1 MRRIL
6 RAALVGAVA
15 ATLVSTA
22 AQAQSAAWI
31 WAGGGATVPIGDYG
45 DYAKTGWMATAG
57 VGVPIGEQGLSVG
70 GEFLYGS
77 NKHDDTSGDKTN
89 LLGALAGLSYRVGDP
104 AKPGVYFMGMAGA
117 LNHQYKPGSTS
128 ESSDNEWKFAFGG
141 GAGLDFPVGKVSI
154 WVEGRI
160 LSRSDTKF
168 IPIMAGVLIPIG
180 SK

>member
-6 RAALVGAVA
+6 RAAVVGTA
-15 ATLVSTA
+15 AILLSTA

-31 WAGGGATVPIGDYG
+31 WAGGGATVPVGDYG
-45 DYAKTGWMATAG
+45 DYAKTGWMAVAG
-57 VGVPIGEQGLSVG
+57 VGVPIGGQGLSVG
-70 GEFLYGS
+70 GEVLYGS

-89 LLGALAGLSYRVGDP
+89 LLGALAGLSYRVGDIS
-104 AKPGVYFMGMAGA
+104 KPGVYFMGLAGA

-128 ESSDNEWKFAFGG
+128 ASSDNEWKFAFGG
-141 GAGLDFPVGKVSI
+141 GAGVDIPGGKVSI

-168 IPIMAGVLIPIG
+168 IPIMAGIAIPIG
-180 SK
+180 GN